1 MQYVPY
7 DKPRQSHGYVL
18 LFFNLFGAVKKHR
31 AVGTSALLCFVRAL
45 SGWRSPAGPGAAV
58 PAGGCAAR
66 AAISLA
72 AV

>member
-1 MQYVPY
+1 MFLMTNPDNLMVMFCF
-7 DKPRQSHGYVL
+7 
-18 LFFNLFGAVKKHR
+18 FFNLFGAVKKHR
-31 AVGTSALLCFVRAL
+31 AVSTLALLCFVRAL